1 MLQCV
6 GIAGHG
12 LSKVSGTV
20 LEGGDGEYRAEV
32 TVLGCVRICVCVCVC
47 VCVGEAVM
55 VHVLCAWCE
64 PRFGL

>member
-1 MLQCV
+1 MGCRRF
-6 GIAGHG
+6 
-12 LSKVSGTV
+12 
-20 LEGGDGEYRAEV
+20 LERFWKEETENTERRLLFWGVFVYA
-32 TVLGCVRICVCVCVC
+32 CVC